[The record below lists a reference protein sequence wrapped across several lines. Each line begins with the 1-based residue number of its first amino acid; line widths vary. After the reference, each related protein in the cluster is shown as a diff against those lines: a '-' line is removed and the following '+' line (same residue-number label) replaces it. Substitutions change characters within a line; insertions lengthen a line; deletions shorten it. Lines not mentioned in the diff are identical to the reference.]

1 MKKLIVLQGL
11 LLQSLSLIGSEY
23 ESLEN
28 MLANQLEGN
37 FLIGFTHSKFD
48 QSLDILNY
56 ADKLSSTK
64 PKEATTDSIYFAY
77 KYKKLRLSYESFE
90 SNGIVER
97 ITQPKSLETD
107 VNGDSIFLSYQI
119 HDTDENIIELGLFLK
134 EEEQDPVIIDC
145 YAFGDTVIGGSCDE
159 ARLRVLDSD
168 IYKTTGDLVYEP
180 VLKTKGNSESEG
192 IYLRISPKSLN
203 LWNFTHTFMY
213 KTSEV
218 NQSFESAILNT
229 TDSFIRGLT
238 INGTNAGQ
246 LLDQF
251 KDELPQLTPWEEN
264 TFKYSISNLYPFG
277 DRFALSGMYSYI
289 NVQRDNYIK
298 NPSKQDFS
306 TNHLL
311 DISLFYKL
319 NKVSLIYLKLSA
331 SSNYLLGQNPLAYN
345 RRSNHLFDHPYGQ
358 VNAGLVI
365 NF

>member
-1 MKKLIVLQGL
+1 MRKLILLQGL
-11 LLQSLSLIGSEY
+11 LLQSLFLIGSEY

-28 MLANQLEGN
+28 MISNQLEGN
-37 FLIGFTHSKFD
+37 FLLGFTHSKFD

-64 PKEATTDSIYFAY
+64 PKEATTDTIYFSY
-77 KYKKLRLSYESFE
+77 QYKKLKLSYESFE

-97 ITQPKSLETD
+97 ITQPKTLETD
-107 VNGDSIFLSYQI
+107 VHGDSIFLSYQI
-119 HDTDENIIELGLFLK
+119 HDTDKNILELGLFLK
-134 EEEQDPVIIDC
+134 EEEQDPVVIDC

-159 ARLRVLDSD
+159 ARFRVLDSN

-192 IYLRISPKSLN
+192 IYLRISPKLLSLF
-203 LWNFTHTFMY
+203 NFTHTFTY
-213 KTSEV
+213 KTSKV

-229 TDSFIRGLT
+229 TDSLIRGLT

-251 KDELPQLTPWEEN
+251 TDELPQLTPWEEN
-264 TFKYSISNLYPFG
+264 IFKYSISNLYPFG
-277 DRFALSGMYSYI
+277 ERFAFSGMYSYI
-289 NVQRDNYIK
+289 NVQRNNYFK
-298 NPSKQDFS
+298 NPSKEDFS

-319 NKVSLIYLKLSA
+319 NKISLIYLKLST

-365 NF
+365 SF

>member
-1 MKKLIVLQGL
+1 M
-11 LLQSLSLIGSEY
+11 QSLFLIGSEY
-23 ESLEN
+23 ESLDN
-28 MLANQLEGN
+28 IIANQLEGN
-37 FLIGFTHSKFD
+37 FMLGVTHSKFD

-56 ADKLSSTK
+56 ADKLTSTK
-64 PKEATTDSIYFAY
+64 PKKATTDTVYFAY
-77 KYKKLRLSYESFE
+77 QYEKLKIAYESFE
-90 SNGIVER
+90 SNGVVER

-107 VNGDSIFLSYQI
+107 VKGDSIFLSYQVY
-119 HDTDENIIELGLFLK
+119 DTDKSIYELGIFSK
-134 EEEQDPVIIDC
+134 EEEQDPVVIDC
-145 YAFGDTVIGGSCDE
+145 YAFGSTVVGGSCEE
-159 ARLRVLDSD
+159 ASLRLLDSS
-168 IYKTTGDLVYEP
+168 IYRTTGELVYEP
-180 VLKTKGNSESEG
+180 VLKTTGNSESEG
-192 IYLRISPKSLN
+192 LYLRISPKSLS
-203 LWNFTHTFMY
+203 LFNFTHTLKY
-213 KTSEV
+213 TTSEV

-238 INGTNAGQ
+238 INGSNAGQ

-251 KDELPQLTPWEEN
+251 KKELPQLTPWKEN
-264 TFKYSISNLYPFG
+264 TFKYSISNLYPIG

-289 NVQRDNYIK
+289 NVKRNDYEK
-298 NPSKQDFS
+298 NPSKEDFS

-319 NKVSLIYLKLSA
+319 NSFSLLYLKLSA